1 MSRHQLSFRLVTTLW
16 MVASLLFSQLA
27 LASYAC
33 PAMNNGAAMA
43 QMMASGAPCDGMDSA
58 QPVLCHQ
65 HGADL
70 SKSFEVVKVASPSLP
85 AIVQVLVIPI
95 VLDPADAAALSI
107 TATVP
112 VRPPPGPIFLS
123 TLRLRV

>member
-1 MSRHQLSFRLVTTLW
+1 MSRRHLASRFATTLW
-16 MVASLLFSQLA
+16 MVVSLLFSQLA

-33 PAMNNGAAMA
+33 PAMNNGEAMA
-43 QMMASGAPCDGMDSA
+43 RMMASGEPCDGMDAA

-70 SKSFEVVKVASPSLP
+70 SKSFEVAKLASPSLP
-85 AIVQVLVIPI
+85 AIIQMLVVPL

-112 VRPPPGPIFLS
+112 VRPPPGPVFLS
-123 TLRLRV
+123 TRRLRV

>member
-1 MSRHQLSFRLVTTLW
+1 MSRRPLSFRFATTLW
-16 MVASLLFSQLA
+16 MVVSLLFSQLA

-33 PAMNNGAAMA
+33 PAMSNGEAMA
-43 QMMASGAPCDGMDSA
+43 QMVASGEPCDGMDSA

-70 SKSFEVVKVASPSLP
+70 SKSFEVAKLASPSLP
-85 AIVQVLVIPI
+85 AIVQVLVVPL
-95 VLDPADAAALSI
+95 VFDPADAAASSI